1 MLHPEKQDAQRIIH
15 VRPWWMT
22 MKEKK
27 KRKVTQHQHA
37 TPKGPEVEVNFE
49 LDFFGDVNEQYT
61 FLFGDSNEWAIFC

>member
-1 MLHPEKQDAQRIIH
+1 
-15 VRPWWMT
+15 MT